1 MPPRPSFLAIPLL
14 ALAIFH
20 PAPVLATVPAG
31 SVYQESG
38 GVVVMEAERTPSSL
52 GTGTHRWEVHEPGD
66 VHYVHGAGDEAHLE
80 FQGNSSNGGDPR
92 TPLTYTFRIHQAGYY
107 HLHLRGRARLDGQP
121 EDKNNDCYVR
131 VNGLDGATFGAGPNA
146 GNSHMDDA
154 TVALLT
160 SDTKMY
166 GGLLNTWGWANLLD
180 AGGSN
185 NKRRPVYHFNANST
199 YRLTISGRSIKYNI
213 DRIVFRR
220 STILETSAKS
230 MAIPESSL
238 SGGGN
243 PSPSVSRIML
253 VDAETDRDLA
263 ELTPG
268 AQINLA
274 TAGPKLNLR
283 IDTFPPVVG
292 SVRFEPA
299 GGPLRNDNTV
309 PYTIGGDN
317 IGDDYRP
324 WTPAPGNHSLTVTP
338 FDTSGAPGTP
348 LTIAFSVIDQ
358 LPAGSP
364 VAQAGGDFTVVLPSP
379 SAVLSGSGSDPGGS
393 IASYV
398 WHQTAGPAVATITGR
413 NSASAQLGDLIQG
426 SYRFRLTVTDN
437 SGLSGFDDVTV
448 TVSAAPGSPVVNAGI
463 DKTISL
469 PTSSATLNGSATD
482 PANAIY
488 FHLWNQISGPTQA
501 TRSGETTPNLTAS
514 GLVEGTYVFRLRVFS
529 ESGLVGADEAS
540 ITVTAA
546 AGIPIA
552 NAGPD
557 QSIILPNSAV
567 TLSGS
572 GSDPGGTIT
581 AYAWSQ
587 ISGPSNA
594 GLTGSSSA
602 TLQATSLVA
611 GTYVFR
617 LTVTDNSGLQASD
630 DAIVTVSAASGPPLV
645 NAGTDKVITLPTSS
659 AVLSG
664 SASDP
669 GGSIVSYAWS
679 QVSGPNNAGLAGGS
693 TPTLTASGLIQGL
706 YRFRL
711 TVTDNSGLSASDD
724 ALVTVNA
731 SGGSGQAV
739 VTLMLVNATTDQDI
753 GPVTDGMVINFSAT
767 GNQLNIRADTSPATV
782 GSVRFAFNGNPN
794 YETQSGKPYTI
805 GGDTLTDYWPWTP
818 PLGHHTLTATPFT
831 GSGASGTAG
840 TPLSVTF
847 TVVDSGPTDGISGF
861 SPPVVQR
868 TAGNSIHLSFQGA
881 PGFSYRFQRSIN
893 LGTWSTL
900 ETRAAGLDG
909 AVDFTDVAPPAG
921 NAFYRLQTP

>member
-1 MPPRPSFLAIPLL
+1 MPPCRPFFAVPLL
-14 ALAIFH
+14 VLALFQ
-20 PAPVLATVPAG
+20 PAVLLATVPAG
-31 SVYQESG
+31 SIYQESG

-52 GTGTHRWEVHEPGD
+52 GTGSDRWDIHEPGD
-66 VHYVHGAGDEAHLE
+66 THYVHGAGNEAHLE
-80 FQGNSSNGGDPR
+80 FQGNSSNGGDP
-92 TPLTYTFRIHQAGYY
+92 TAPLTYTFRIHQAGYY

-121 EDKNNDCYVR
+121 DDKNNDCYVR
-131 VNGLDGATFGAGPNA
+131 VNGVDGATFGAGPNA
-146 GNSHMDDA
+146 GGDHMDDA
-154 TVALLT
+154 TVAVLT
-160 SDTKMY
+160 SNTKMY
-166 GGLLNTWGWANLLD
+166 GGLLNTWGWGNLLD

-185 NKRRPVYHFNANST
+185 NKRRPVYQFNAGST

-220 STILETSAKS
+220 STIPDTSAKS

-243 PSPSVSRIML
+243 PPPSVSRIML

-268 AQINLA
+268 TQINLA

-283 IDTFPPVVG
+283 VDTFPPVVG

-299 GGPLRNDNTV
+299 GGVLRNDSTV

-317 IGDDYRP
+317 IGDDYLP

-338 FDTSGAPGTP
+338 FDPSGAPGTP

-364 VAQAGGDFTVVLPSP
+364 VAQAGSDFSVELPTA
-379 SAVLSGSGSDPGGS
+379 SATLSGSGSDPGGS

-413 NSASAQLGDLIQG
+413 DSASAQLGDLIQG

-448 TVSAAPGSPVVNAGI
+448 TVASAPGSPVVNAGI

-469 PTSSATLNGSATD
+469 PASSATLNGSATD

-501 TRSGETTPNLTAS
+501 SRSGETTPNLTAS
-514 GLVEGTYVFRLRVFS
+514 NLVEGTYVFRLRVFS

-557 QSIILPNSAV
+557 QSIVLPTSSI
-567 TLSGS
+567 TLNGS
-572 GSDPGGTIT
+572 GSDPGGSIA
-581 AYAWSQ
+581 AYAWTQ
-587 ISGPSNA
+587 ISGPSIA
-594 GLTGSSSA
+594 GLTGSNSS
-602 TLQATSLVA
+602 TLQASSLVA

-617 LTVTDNSGLQASD
+617 LTVTDDSGL
-630 DAIVTVSAASGPPLV
+630 
-645 NAGTDKVITLPTSS
+645 
-659 AVLSG
+659 G
-664 SASDP
+664 S
-669 GGSIVSYAWS
+669 
-679 QVSGPNNAGLAGGS
+679 
-693 TPTLTASGLIQGL
+693 
-706 YRFRL
+706 
-711 TVTDNSGLSASDD
+711 SDD

-739 VTLMLVNATTDQDI
+739 TTLMLVNATTDQDI
-753 GPVTDGMVINFSAT
+753 GPITEGMVINFSAT
-767 GNQLNIRADTSPATV
+767 GDQLNIRADTSPASV
-782 GSVRFAFNGNPN
+782 GSVRFAFDGNPN
-794 YETQSGKPYTI
+794 YGTQNGKPYTI

-818 PLGHHTLTATPFT
+818 PLGNHTLTATPFT
-831 GSGASGTAG
+831 GSSASGTAG

-861 SPPVVQR
+861 APPQVQR
-868 TAGNSIHLSFQGA
+868 LAGNSMRLNFQGA

-893 LGTWSTL
+893 LATWSTL
-900 ETRAAGLDG
+900 ETRSAGIDG
-909 AVDFTDVAPPAG
+909 ALEFTDPAPPAG
-921 NAFYRLQTP
+921 NAFYRLQAP